1 VGGAWN
7 EKEGGRGGTT
17 GSPTFSSWGVE
28 PVPERLRVLGLVDHG
43 LLWGSLGVSLL
54 VIVVGALLVPA
65 LSLRDAL
72 LAILLGGIVG
82 NAMLASAGLIGADG
96 RVPGMVLMRAPL
108 GQRGSYAPTVLNA
121 LQCWGWATFELIII
135 AAAAAALSDELFG
148 VGAQWFWTLVFGAL
162 AAMLAVLGPISVVR
176 RLIRR
181 YAVYAVLASL
191 AYLTWWALAEA
202 DFSALWSAAPEGG
215 MTVWLGMDLVIA
227 ITISWM
233 PLIPDYT
240 RFSRARSSAFWGP
253 GLGYFV
259 AGSWM
264 LLLGVFLVLTRG
276 LADPAELPAAVV
288 AAGFAAA
295 LAVLAVT
302 VDEVDEAFANI
313 YSTAVSLQNLL
324 PHVPQ
329 RVLVAVVSVA
339 ATSAALAF
347 DLRNYQSFLFLLGA
361 FFVPLLGVLLA
372 HWLLNGAH
380 YSRDDVFEAP
390 TFRPALLV
398 AWLLGFAVYQ
408 WLHPVGP
415 SWWIDAVEP
424 LRPPTG
430 GLDAIGVSIPSFLAA
445 FLLASAAQTVVS
457 RRAAP
462 SRT

>member
-1 VGGAWN
+1 MD
-7 EKEGGRGGTT
+7 ER
-17 GSPTFSSWGVE
+17 SSSWGID
-28 PVPERLRVLGLVDHG
+28 PVPERLRVLGFVDHA

-72 LAILLGGIVG
+72 LAIVLGGIVG
-82 NAMLASAGLIGADG
+82 NLMLASAGLIGADA

-108 GQRGSYAPTVLNA
+108 GRRGSYAPTVLNA
-121 LQCWGWATFELIII
+121 LQCGGWATFELIII
-135 AAAAAALSDELFG
+135 AAAAAALSEELAG

-162 AAMLAVLGPISVVR
+162 AASLALLGPVSVVR
-176 RLIRR
+176 RFIRR
-181 YAVYAVLASL
+181 YAVYVVLGSL

-202 DFSALWSAAPEGG
+202 DFSALWNAAPAGG
-215 MTVWLGMDLVIA
+215 LTVWLGMDLVIA
-227 ITISWM
+227 ITVSWM

-240 RFSRARSSAFWGP
+240 RFSRGLRSAFWGP

-276 LADPAELPAAVV
+276 LSDPAELPAAVV

-302 VDEVDEAFANI
+302 VDETDEAFANI
-313 YSTAVSLQNLL
+313 YSSAVSLQNLV
-324 PHVPQ
+324 PHVSQ
-329 RVLVAVVSVA
+329 RVLIPVVSVA
-339 ATSAALAF
+339 ATGAALAF
-347 DLRNYQSFLFLLGA
+347 DLREYQSFLFLLGA

-380 YSRDDVFEAP
+380 YSRDDVFEVPAS
-390 TFRPALLV
+390 RPALLLS
-398 AWLLGFAVYQ
+398 WLLGFAVYQ

-430 GLDAIGVSIPSFLAA
+430 GLDTIGVSIPSFLAA
-445 FLLASAAQTVVS
+445 FLLAAAAQTVVS

>member
-1 VGGAWN
+1 MDERA
-7 EKEGGRGGTT
+7 
-17 GSPTFSSWGVE
+17 PSWGVE
-28 PVPERLRVLGLVDHG
+28 PVPDRLRVLGFVDHG

-54 VIVVGALLVPA
+54 VIVVGGLLVPA

-72 LAILLGGIVG
+72 LAIMLGGIVG
-82 NAMLASAGLIGADG
+82 NAMLASGGLIGADA

-108 GQRGSYAPTVLNA
+108 GRRGSYAPTVLNA

-135 AAAAAALSDELFG
+135 AAAAAALSEDLVG
-148 VGAQWFWTLVFGAL
+148 AGAQWLWTLVFGGL
-162 AAMLAVLGPISVVR
+162 AAGLALLGPVSVVR
-176 RLIRR
+176 RFIRR

-202 DFSALWSAAPEGG
+202 DLSALWSAAPEGG
-215 MTVWLGMDLVIA
+215 LTVWLGMDLVIA
-227 ITISWM
+227 ITVSWM

-240 RFSRARSSAFWGP
+240 RFSRERRSAFWGP

-276 LADPAELPAAVV
+276 LSDPAELPAAVV

-329 RVLVAVVSVA
+329 RLLVAAVSVA
-339 ATSAALAF
+339 ATGAALAF
-347 DLRNYQSFLFLLGA
+347 DLTQYQSFLFLLGA

-372 HWLLNGAH
+372 HWLLNGTH

-390 TFRPALLV
+390 AFRPALLV

-445 FLLASAAQTVVS
+445 FFLASAAQTVVS

>member
-1 VGGAWN
+1 M
-7 EKEGGRGGTT
+7 EHR
-17 GSPTFSSWGVE
+17 SSSWGVE
-28 PVPERLRVLGLVDHG
+28 PVPVRLRVLGFVDHA

-82 NAMLASAGLIGADG
+82 NAMLASAGLIGADA
-96 RVPGMVLMRAPL
+96 RVPGMVLLRAPL
-108 GQRGSYAPTVLNA
+108 GRRGSYAPTVLNA

-135 AAAAAALSDELFG
+135 AAAAAALSDELVG

-162 AAMLAVLGPISVVR
+162 AASLALLGPISVVR

-191 AYLTWWALAEA
+191 GYLTWWALAEA
-202 DFSALWSAAPEGG
+202 DVSALWGAAPEGG

-227 ITISWM
+227 ITVSWM

-240 RFSRARSSAFWGP
+240 RFSRDRRSAFWGP

-264 LLLGVFLVLTRG
+264 LLLGVFVVLTRG
-276 LADPAELPAAVV
+276 LSDPAELPAAVV

-313 YSTAVSLQNLL
+313 YSSAVSLQNLL
-324 PHVPQ
+324 PDVPQ
-329 RVLVAVVSVA
+329 RVLVAVVSLA
-339 ATSAALAF
+339 ATGAALAF
-347 DLRNYQSFLFLLGA
+347 DLRNYESFLFLLGA

-372 HWLLNGAH
+372 HWLSSGAH
-380 YSRDDVFEAP
+380 YSRDDVFGAP
-390 TFRPALLV
+390 AARPALL
-398 AWLLGFAVYQ
+398 ASWLLGFAVYQ

-415 SWWIDAVEP
+415 SWWIDALEP

-445 FLLASAAQTVVS
+445 FFLSAAAQTIVR